1 MGKDM
6 AWMQAMLFMSK
17 VLWIFDLIKVPDQNM
32 NFEGKLYHY
41 GFFVKPEV
49 KVRFV
54 QRRL

>member
-1 MGKDM
+1 M
-6 AWMQAMLFMSK
+6 
-17 VLWIFDLIKVPDQNM
+17 FDLIKVPGKNV
-32 NFEGKLYHY
+32 NLEGKLHHY